1 MYHHLLALGLYILN
15 STVSIVDAKEANVVG
30 RALYE
35 KSVAA
40 SKLDDQDDG
49 QAPKYFDDKQALMIS
64 QGAIGNKLGEYTFV
78 NRKGKLIHL
87 SEYLGKPLVISM
99 IYTHCPFV
107 CATTTRNLTALKLS
121 RDALGPDSFSVLT
134 VGFDTANDT
143 PEAMDN
149 FAQRMEVKLPNWEF
163 VSADKNTIKKLS
175 RDLGFVFYPSP
186 DGGFDHITQT
196 TFVDGSGVVNTQIYG
211 EEFGTRTLLEP
222 LKSMIYGVK
231 PTDPVYSFKT
241 SDGGFR
247 GVLKSV
253 KLFCTVY
260 DTRTGRYTVDYS
272 FFYGIGMGVLLSIL
286 IIWWIV
292 GEYRRSPRRN
302 YPHHG

>member
-40 SKLDDQDDG
+40 SKLEDQDDG
-49 QAPKYFDDKQALMIS
+49 QTPKYFDDKQALMIS

-78 NRKGKLIHL
+78 NRKGKLIHM

-260 DTRTGRYTVDYS
+260 DTRTGRYTVDYG

-292 GEYRRSPRRN
+292 GEYRRSPRRS